1 MSPETGHTMAFA
13 VLALSQLV
21 HAFNVRSNTHSA
33 FSKPTFWMILAF
45 FSGLALQLCVLL
57 VPFLRGLFHVAALT
71 PAQWGLTVLLSLM
84 PLPFVEMLKALGVT
98 GESRTRR

>member
-1 MSPETGHTMAFA
+1 MAFA

-57 VPFLRGLFHVAALT
+57 VPFLQGLFHVAALT